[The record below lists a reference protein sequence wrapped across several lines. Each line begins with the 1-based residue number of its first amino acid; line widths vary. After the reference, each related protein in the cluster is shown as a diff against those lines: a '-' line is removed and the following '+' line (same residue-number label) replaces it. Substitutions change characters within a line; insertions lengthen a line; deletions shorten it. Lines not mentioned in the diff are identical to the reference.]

1 MAIDAFMKLTAGANA
16 YGVKGESLDD
26 EYKGDDGWIRILK
39 VDFGAENETDIG
51 DISGGGGVGKGKFKE
66 LNIEKKADTASPG
79 LWQTCVA
86 SGHYKEGEIVMRKG
100 GADTQKSG
108 GKFMEIKMLQVLI
121 KEVSWNAEDEAVPS
135 ESLVLACGA
144 MQVTYWKQDS
154 EGGLATMINPVKWS
168 VHLNKAEFAIK

>member
-86 SGHYKEGEIVMRKG
+86 SGHYKEGRAQRSE
-100 GADTQKSG
+100 KS
-108 GKFMEIKMLQVLI
+108 KR
-121 KEVSWNAEDEAVPS
+121 
-135 ESLVLACGA
+135 
-144 MQVTYWKQDS
+144 
-154 EGGLATMINPVKWS
+154 
-168 VHLNKAEFAIK
+168 